1 MNNPFDYGPRPYGMN
16 MYLDNYGYHFSKK
29 SADSAV
35 EKMTNAD
42 ANPEKHKHYTEEQV
56 RSIMKQ
62 YNISV
67 KNDKGYDLYYVFNM
81 FYSDYYPEG
90 MKTEQEIAK
99 NVKLYLDDPDG
110 YDERAFTEYYAKCMR
125 MGMPLLWENML

>member
-1 MNNPFDYGPRPYGMN
+1 MNNPLDYGPRPYGMD

-29 SADSAV
+29 GADEAV
-35 EKMTNAD
+35 GKMTNAE

-56 RSIMKQ
+56 RSIIKQ
-62 YNISV
+62 YNVSV

-81 FYSDYYPEG
+81 FYSDYFPEG
-90 MKTEQEIAK
+90 MKSEQEIAK

-110 YDERAFTEYYAKCMR
+110 YDERAFCEYYTKCMR
-125 MGMPLLWENML
+125 TGTPFLWEKMM

>member
-1 MNNPFDYGPRPYGMN
+1 MNQPLDYGPRPYGMD

-29 SADSAV
+29 AADYAV

-42 ANPEKHKHYTEEQV
+42 ANPDKHKHYTDEQV
-56 RSIMKQ
+56 RNLIKQ
-62 YNISV
+62 YSITI

-110 YDERAFTEYYAKCMR
+110 YDERAFSEYYARCMR
-125 MGMPLLWENML
+125 TGTPFLWEKMM

>member
-1 MNNPFDYGPRPYGMN
+1 MNQPLDYGPHPYGMD

-29 SADSAV
+29 AADHAV

-42 ANPEKHKHYTEEQV
+42 ANPDKHKHYTDEQV
-56 RSIMKQ
+56 RNLIKQ
-62 YNISV
+62 YSITI

-110 YDERAFTEYYAKCMR
+110 YDERAFSEYYTRCMR
-125 MGMPLLWENML
+125 TGTPFLWEKMM